1 MSELITLQT
10 CFLIVGNVL
19 AQDPRVYTESDGK
32 GGVKIMAEKK
42 KPGTVT
48 VEVSFTEL
56 NGFGYQAAIRSCKP
70 LIQPSAILEAWPG
83 NQMALVLVTGIV
95 INFIQGKIC

>member
-56 NGFGYQAAIRSCKP
+56 NGFGYQAATRLCKL
-70 LIQPSAILEAWPG
+70 LIQPSAILEA
-83 NQMALVLVTGIV
+83 
-95 INFIQGKIC
+95 